1 MAARATGVFNAST
14 TRTSRIRRQ
23 GAAEGSRA
31 GNKLVHDCVSP
42 LGRGHP
48 IQLSPQRRLSIGFGR
63 SVLRNFNPGTAK
75 RSKRYRALSLH
86 KTVWR
91 AEPLGR
97 KTLFVEC
104 DYMIKLVRIPL
115 LCGALICS
123 LTGVASAQSYPTL
136 RPPRGA
142 VPLLDSCNGMS
153 GYPDCHPDRIYEGG
167 SVAIRGIHL
176 FPPGTQF
183 YPAYRR

>member
-1 MAARATGVFNAST
+1 MLRE
-14 TRTSRIRRQ
+14 TSRPRSIASRWVPWVEEARSRKSVLTHADAPDDVRRS
-23 GAAEGSRA
+23 EGSTE
-31 GNKLVHDCVSP
+31 GPV
-42 LGRGHP
+42 
-48 IQLSPQRRLSIGFGR
+48 
-63 SVLRNFNPGTAK
+63 GTAK
-75 RSKRYRALSLH
+75 HNNRYHALSLH
-86 KTVWR
+86 KTVCR

-104 DYMIKLVRIPL
+104 DYMIRVPL

-123 LTGVASAQSYPTL
+123 MTGAASAQSYPTL

-142 VPLLDSCNGMS
+142 VPLLDGCNGMS
-153 GYPDCHPDRIYEGG
+153 GYPDCHPDRIYQGR

-176 FPPGTQF
+176 FPPGAQF